1 MYRADGFEDAE
12 LGVMRRCGEKDIIVY
27 DYDKCVKILMDG
39 DGMSYDDA
47 VEFMEFNVVGSW
59 IGAETPGFVDTNME
73 AYYEEHRTIESSE
86 EGA

>member
-1 MYRADGFEDAE
+1 MYKADGFEGAK
-12 LGVMRRCGEKDIIVY
+12 LGIMRRCGQKDIMTY
-27 DYDKCVKILMDG
+27 DYGKCVKILMDR

-47 VEFMEFNVVGSW
+47 VEFMEFNVVGAW

-73 AYYEEHRTIESSE
+73 AYYEEYRTIESSE